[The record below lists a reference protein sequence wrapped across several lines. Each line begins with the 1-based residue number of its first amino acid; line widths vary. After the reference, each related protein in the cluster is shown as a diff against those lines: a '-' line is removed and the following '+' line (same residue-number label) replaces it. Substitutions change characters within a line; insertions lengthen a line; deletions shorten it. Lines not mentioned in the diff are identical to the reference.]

1 MCSEGLNARDRSAI
15 PSGDFVLFVS
25 QYPWCMSTLTPTD
38 FVFLDEASGEASAEL
53 MVGSRRYRLSPNA
66 LRVIVEIVDGLEAGE
81 EVVVTTA
88 KHLLS
93 TQEAANLLGI
103 SRPSLVRLLDEGLI
117 PFERPAGVHRRV
129 TRAAIEAYLKEAPAR
144 RAAALAEM
152 AETYAP
158 ELETEGFIETR

>member
-1 MCSEGLNARDRSAI
+1 
-15 PSGDFVLFVS
+15 
-25 QYPWCMSTLTPTD
+25 MSTLTPTD
-38 FVFLDEASGEASAEL
+38 FVFLDKASEDAMAEL
-53 MVGSRRYRLSPNA
+53 VVEGRRYRLTPRA
-66 LRVIVEIVDGLEAGE
+66 LKVVVEIVDGLEAGDD
-81 EVVVTTA
+81 VVVTRA
-88 KHLLS
+88 RPLLS

-152 AETYAP
+152 AETYTP
-158 ELETEGFIETR
+158 EIEADGFIETR

>member
-1 MCSEGLNARDRSAI
+1 
-15 PSGDFVLFVS
+15 
-25 QYPWCMSTLTPTD
+25 MSTLTPTD
-38 FVFLDEASGEASAEL
+38 FVFLDEASEDAMAEL
-53 MVGSRRYRLSPNA
+53 VVEGRRYRLTPRA
-66 LRVIVEIVDGLEAGE
+66 LKVVVEIVDGLEAGDD
-81 EVVVTTA
+81 VVVTRA
-88 KHLLS
+88 KPLLS

>member
-1 MCSEGLNARDRSAI
+1 
-15 PSGDFVLFVS
+15 
-25 QYPWCMSTLTPTD
+25 MSTLTPTD
-38 FVFLDEASGEASAEL
+38 FVFLDEASKDASAEL
-53 MVGSRRYRLSPNA
+53 VVGGRRYRLSHNA

-81 EVVVTTA
+81 DVVVTRA
-88 KHLLS
+88 KPLLS

-117 PFERPAGVHRRV
+117 PFERPVGVHRRV

-152 AETYAP
+152 AETFAP
-158 ELETEGFIETR
+158 ELDADGFIETR

>member
-1 MCSEGLNARDRSAI
+1 
-15 PSGDFVLFVS
+15 
-25 QYPWCMSTLTPTD
+25 MSTLTPTD
-38 FVFLDEASGEASAEL
+38 FVFLDEASEDAMAEL
-53 MVGSRRYRLSPNA
+53 IVEGRRYRLTPRA
-66 LRVIVEIVDGLEAGE
+66 LKVVVEIVDGLEAGDD
-81 EVVVTTA
+81 VVVTRA
-88 KHLLS
+88 KPLLS

>member
-1 MCSEGLNARDRSAI
+1 M
-15 PSGDFVLFVS
+15 
-25 QYPWCMSTLTPTD
+25 
-38 FVFLDEASGEASAEL
+38 AEL
-53 MVGSRRYRLSPNA
+53 VVEGQRYRLTPRA
-66 LRVIVEIVDGLEAGE
+66 LKVVVEIVDGLEAGDD
-81 EVVVTTA
+81 VVVTRA
-88 KHLLS
+88 KPLLS

-152 AETYAP
+152 AETYVP

>member
-1 MCSEGLNARDRSAI
+1 
-15 PSGDFVLFVS
+15 
-25 QYPWCMSTLTPTD
+25 MSTLTPTD
-38 FVFLDEASGEASAEL
+38 FVFLDEASEDAMAEL
-53 MVGSRRYRLSPNA
+53 VVEGRRYRLSPRA
-66 LRVIVEIVDGLEAGE
+66 LKVVVEIVDGLEAGDD
-81 EVVVTTA
+81 VVVTRA
-88 KHLLS
+88 KPLLS

>member
-1 MCSEGLNARDRSAI
+1 
-15 PSGDFVLFVS
+15 
-25 QYPWCMSTLTPTD
+25 MSTLTPTD
-38 FVFLDEASGEASAEL
+38 FVFLDEASEDAMAEL
-53 MVGSRRYRLSPNA
+53 VVEGRRYRLTPRA
-66 LRVIVEIVDGLEAGE
+66 LKVVVEIVDGLEAGDD
-81 EVVVTTA
+81 VVVTRA
-88 KHLLS
+88 RPLLS
-93 TQEAANLLGI
+93 TRKPQLLGI

>member
-1 MCSEGLNARDRSAI
+1 M
-15 PSGDFVLFVS
+15 
-25 QYPWCMSTLTPTD
+25 
-38 FVFLDEASGEASAEL
+38 AEL
-53 MVGSRRYRLSPNA
+53 VVEGRRYRLTPRA
-66 LRVIVEIVDGLEAGE
+66 LKVVVEIVDGLEAGDD
-81 EVVVTTA
+81 VVVTRA
-88 KHLLS
+88 RPLLS

-144 RAAALAEM
+144 RAAALAQM

-158 ELETEGFIETR
+158 ELETDGFIETR

>member
-1 MCSEGLNARDRSAI
+1 
-15 PSGDFVLFVS
+15 
-25 QYPWCMSTLTPTD
+25 MSTLTPTD
-38 FVFLDEASGEASAEL
+38 FVFLDEASEDAMAEL
-53 MVGSRRYRLSPNA
+53 VVEGRRYRLTPRA
-66 LRVIVEIVDGLEAGE
+66 LKVVVEIVDGLEAGDD
-81 EVVVTTA
+81 VVVTRA
-88 KHLLS
+88 RPLLS